1 ALIVVG
7 DTPVPSVLSV
17 CPDAILPY
25 RPETTV
31 DVAPA
36 SLAALL
42 AQIPEDATDVP
53 ALGGEVGQ
61 GRAVAS
67 ARALGARLARA
78 RARATSGDRAV
89 AADASYGSGGVT
101 VIGVDPT
108 VGWIA
113 ESKATVALWRNL
125 IPARSSGAAGRSAQ
139 SQIS

>member
-36 SLAALL
+36 SLSALL
-42 AQIPEDATDVP
+42 AQIPEDASDAP
-53 ALGGEVGQ
+53 ALGGDLAQ
-61 GRAVAS
+61 GRA
-67 ARALGARLARA
+67 L
-78 RARATSGDRAV
+78 ATSGDRVV

-113 ESKATVALWRNL
+113 ESEGTVALSRNL
-125 IPARSSGAAGRSAQ
+125 IAARSRGSVG
-139 SQIS
+139 